1 MDSGDVT
8 ALPHRKHVM
17 TLHLLKL
24 CVGCDSIADLEDWIA
39 LSMTHRQRQGL
50 PLEQAH
56 TTRMVPKRADELT
69 DGGSLYW
76 VIKGQ
81 VACRQP
87 ILDIRPFTDSQ
98 GIGRCHIVLEPVVT
112 VVVPRPHRA
121 FQGWR
126 YLQDHEKPNDL
137 GLNSAAMQAMP
148 EELRRDLANLGL
160 L

>member
-1 MDSGDVT
+1 
-8 ALPHRKHVM
+8 M

-39 LSMTHRQRQGL
+39 MSMTNRQRQGQL
-50 PLEQAH
+50 FEQAH
-56 TTRMVPKRADELT
+56 TTRMVPKRVDELT

-81 VACRQP
+81 VACRQQ
-87 ILDIRPFTDSQ
+87 IITIRPFTDPQ
-98 GIGRCHIVLEPVVT
+98 GIGRCHIVLEPVVIP
-112 VVVPRPHRA
+112 VVPRPHRP

-126 YLQDHEKPNDL
+126 YLQDHEKPLDL
-137 GLNSAAMQAMP
+137 DGRHAAMQTMP
-148 EELRRDLANLGL
+148 EDLRRDLATLGL